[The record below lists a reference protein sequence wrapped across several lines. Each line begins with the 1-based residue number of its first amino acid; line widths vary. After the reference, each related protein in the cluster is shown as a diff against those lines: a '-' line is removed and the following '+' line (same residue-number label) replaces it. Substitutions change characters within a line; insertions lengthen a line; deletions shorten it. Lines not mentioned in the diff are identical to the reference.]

1 MWQQLRAG
9 IGQFHRKSVN
19 RQLLPF
25 PAVFQ
30 CLMYHRS
37 WLCHSQFFQEV
48 LRLSTDI
55 KKGSVNRTG
64 TDRCDDDTAGLKL
77 FSERTGKAQ
86 HIGFRCRINRK
97 IRLWTKGCCRC
108 QIDDPA
114 SRMHVRKRR
123 VILVKA
129 WQFKPTMSVW
139 IRLRCILISSTEP
152 DLPNPAALTSIRI
165 SGVSSQSA
173 SQKAL

>member
-55 KKGSVNRTG
+55 KKGVSTG
-64 TDRCDDDTAGLKL
+64 PGQTAVTVIPRVLSSSP
-77 FSERTGKAQ
+77 SEREK
-86 HIGFRCRINRK
+86 
-97 IRLWTKGCCRC
+97 L
-108 QIDDPA
+108 
-114 SRMHVRKRR
+114 
-123 VILVKA
+123 
-129 WQFKPTMSVW
+129 
-139 IRLRCILISSTEP
+139 ST
-152 DLPNPAALTSIRI
+152 
-165 SGVSSQSA
+165 
-173 SQKAL
+173 

>member
-86 HIGFRCRINRK
+86 HIGFRCIP
-97 IRLWTKGCCRC
+97 IFPMMT
-108 QIDDPA
+108 
-114 SRMHVRKRR
+114 V
-123 VILVKA
+123 
-129 WQFKPTMSVW
+129 
-139 IRLRCILISSTEP
+139 
-152 DLPNPAALTSIRI
+152 
-165 SGVSSQSA
+165 
-173 SQKAL
+173 

>member
-48 LRLSTDI
+48 LSTGPGQTAVTMIPRVLSSSLSEREKLST
-55 KKGSVNRTG
+55 
-64 TDRCDDDTAGLKL
+64 
-77 FSERTGKAQ
+77 
-86 HIGFRCRINRK
+86 
-97 IRLWTKGCCRC
+97 
-108 QIDDPA
+108 
-114 SRMHVRKRR
+114 
-123 VILVKA
+123 
-129 WQFKPTMSVW
+129 
-139 IRLRCILISSTEP
+139 
-152 DLPNPAALTSIRI
+152 
-165 SGVSSQSA
+165 
-173 SQKAL
+173 

>member
-64 TDRCDDDTAGLKL
+64 TMIPRVLSSSL
-77 FSERTGKAQ
+77 SEREK
-86 HIGFRCRINRK
+86 
-97 IRLWTKGCCRC
+97 L
-108 QIDDPA
+108 
-114 SRMHVRKRR
+114 
-123 VILVKA
+123 
-129 WQFKPTMSVW
+129 
-139 IRLRCILISSTEP
+139 ST
-152 DLPNPAALTSIRI
+152 
-165 SGVSSQSA
+165 
-173 SQKAL
+173 

>member
-64 TDRCDDDTAGLKL
+64 TDRCDDDTAGLSSSL
-77 FSERTGKAQ
+77 SERE
-86 HIGFRCRINRK
+86 
-97 IRLWTKGCCRC
+97 
-108 QIDDPA
+108 
-114 SRMHVRKRR
+114 
-123 VILVKA
+123 
-129 WQFKPTMSVW
+129 
-139 IRLRCILISSTEP
+139 SS
-152 DLPNPAALTSIRI
+152 AHRI
-165 SGVSSQSA
+165 SLPHKPQNTVVD
-173 SQKAL
+173 KRLLPMPD